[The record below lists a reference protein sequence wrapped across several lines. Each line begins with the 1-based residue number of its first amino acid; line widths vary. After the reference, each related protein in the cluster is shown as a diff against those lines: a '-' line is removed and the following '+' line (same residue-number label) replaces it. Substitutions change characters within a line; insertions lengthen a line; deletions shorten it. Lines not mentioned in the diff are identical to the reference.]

1 MAKNKVE
8 VDVKIDDK
16 GTIKKVGLEAKKAAS
31 SIDDV
36 GNSSRSTDRN
46 IKGVAATSS
55 SATKNFSKMAQGAGG
70 LVGAY
75 ATFAATMFAVSAA
88 FQFFKEAG
96 DFANLQKGQRLY
108 ANATGIAMKG
118 LSNTIVQATGA
129 QLGFKEAAQAGA
141 IGIASG
147 LQPSQLKDLASAAK
161 NLSGVLGRD
170 LNDSFNRL
178 IRGVTKA
185 EPELL
190 DELGIILRLDT
201 ATENYRIKMGG
212 LTRELTAAERTQAV
226 HNETMRQYERILGGV
241 TSKQDEFINSATALG
256 AALKK
261 DVLEPIMG
269 LAAAVSTPI
278 FTVLAENAMLLAGVV
293 GIFASKI
300 FSTIAGTTK
309 DNLKLKYS
317 AIAHTRAINES
328 ARREFDK
335 TTEAKKKA
343 NRDLAN
349 DVKGKQSILTGLAG
363 EESPARKGT
372 HMAKLQAGEELSGKQ
387 RLAMI
392 KNMEGDKLTIYNNM
406 DEARKKTF
414 VSHLKQLDLAHK
426 QTTTKMQ
433 FGWRTVRNFGVSSM
447 RGIQSAILGV
457 GALGATVTTGL
468 AAGFAALT
476 SAFGWI
482 AAAVT
487 AVMLLVE
494 GLKFI
499 DNYFFDGATQ
509 KALGLVPT
517 EFAKSMDQATESTKE
532 YNKETRETIKNIG
545 EHQASATKLANM
557 LGSFDSSGLSNYGSD
572 KTSERHL
579 EFEKQSTKNNRMLN
593 AQLIDR
599 ANLLGDIANH
609 EILAAKTTKANATA
623 QGEYLNVVTAQ
634 LRAVVSIQESLKTG
648 NKEFSKIIKDQGIG
662 SKYQQQIDATT
673 ASIAAYNKQVKEN
686 KTVFDQAAIDSF
698 EEAEDNLERLVAL
711 KKQELEIQE
720 RIEKLKFQQRLSE
733 IGLTGSSL
741 TYVQNYNKL
750 KFAQQALND
759 LKAVDEKKTQQAMKD
774 QQVTQDG
781 LNTAARDNIA
791 ARQQI
796 IKRAENEL
804 TVLRLVTA
812 ESQKQ
817 AEIKRRLVQGDL
829 TKQLSVLED
838 VTGLEAGSAKVALDN
853 SLRGVSFMKGKLE
866 LQSLINQK
874 EKESQEEYKGASV
887 EESIAAGKRVAIAKD
902 ELTLLTDKM
911 TLMNTMNKID
921 TATRKAK
928 EEERKQQQR
937 LNIANSKVSLI
948 AENIARGRSASAKE
962 DIKNQAALMILRNR
976 AADQAETVRK
986 TELKGDSNLLALEQ
1000 QKLDKI
1006 NQQITA
1012 QKDLMDQST
1021 QYVELIRSATTSQ
1034 LTSNLAGLI
1043 KGDKTSLTKAVTDMT
1058 KGILDTLADR
1068 LAKDMTD
1075 AFLTLIGFDDPIVKS
1090 HKIGANAVSEA
1101 IIKAFE
1107 EGTKKINADMGG
1119 TSAVAGATAVAVTDE
1134 VLTKGNGNSLV
1145 GPPESLDSKGLA
1157 GLFSDFTAGMKDVFN
1172 PDAPGGFVK
1181 KLGEVFVD
1189 VGLNLKDIFGGLFSG
1204 LKSLLMNGGGSGGFF
1219 SSAMSIGSSFL
1230 GFRNGG
1236 MSPKMGYADGGIA
1249 RGPKSGYTATL
1260 HGNEAIV
1267 PLPNSKSIPVE
1278 FTGGNK
1284 SNTSNNITINIAT
1297 DGSTT
1302 TKQQDGGP
1310 DMQNLGKA
1318 VAKAVQQELHNQ
1330 RRSGGILNPYGAT

>member
-1 MAKNKVE
+1 MGKNRVE

-31 SIDDV
+31 NINDV
-36 GNSSRSTDRN
+36 GTSSRNADRN

-118 LSNTIVQATGA
+118 LTNTIVQATGA
-129 QLGFKEAAQAGA
+129 QLGYREAAQAGA

-241 TSKQDEFINSATALG
+241 TSKQQEFINSATALG

-261 DVLEPIMG
+261 DVLEPLMG
-269 LAAAVSTPI
+269 LAASASTPI
-278 FTVLAENAMLLAGVV
+278 FKVLADNAILLASVV

-309 DNLKLKYS
+309 DNVRLKMD
-317 AIAHTRAINES
+317 AISHTRAINEN

-363 EESPARKGT
+363 EENPAKRGT
-372 HMAKLQAGEELSGKQ
+372 HMAKLQAGEELSAKQ

-392 KNMEGDKLTIYNNM
+392 RNMEGTKLKIYNDM
-406 DEARKKTF
+406 DNTRKAAF
-414 VSHLKQLDLAHK
+414 INHLKQLDTAHSA
-426 QTTTKMQ
+426 TTGKMQ
-433 FGWRTVRNFGVSSM
+433 MGFQAVKHKGIMTF
-447 RGIQSAILGV
+447 RGIQGAVLSLGAI
-457 GALGATVTTGL
+457 GATVTTGL

-476 SAFGWI
+476 AAFGWI

-487 AVMLLVE
+487 AVMLLIE

-499 DNYFFDGATQ
+499 DNKFFDSAGQ
-509 KALGLVPT
+509 KALGMIPT
-517 EFAKSMDQATESTKE
+517 EFAKSMDEATEATKA
-532 YNKETRETIKNIG
+532 YKEETMETIKAIG

-557 LGSFDSSGLSNYGSD
+557 FGSFDSSGLSNYGSD
-572 KTSERHL
+572 KTAEKHL
-579 EFEKQSTKNNRMLN
+579 EFEKQSTQNNMMLN

-609 EILAAKTTKANATA
+609 EILAQRTTKANATA
-623 QGEYLNVVTAQ
+623 QAEYLNAVTAQ
-634 LRAVVSIQESLKTG
+634 LRSVVSVQESLKTG

-686 KTVFDQAAIDSF
+686 NTVFDQAAIDYF
-698 EEAEDNLERLVAL
+698 KEAEKNLIRLTAL
-711 KKQELEIQE
+711 KEQELEIQE
-720 RIEKLKFQQRLSE
+720 RITKLKHTQALSE
-733 IGLTGSSL
+733 IGLTGSTL
-741 TYVQNYNKL
+741 TYVKNSNKL
-750 KFAQQALND
+750 TFAQQKLND
-759 LKAVDEKKTQQAMKD
+759 LKEIDKTKTDQAMKD
-774 QQVTQDG
+774 QGVAVEG
-781 LNTAARDNIA
+781 LNTAAKDNIA
-791 ARQQI
+791 ARQQV
-796 IKRAENEL
+796 IKTAENEL
-804 TVLRLVTA
+804 TILRLITKEEERRA
-812 ESQKQ
+812 K
-817 AEIKRRLVQGDL
+817 IKKRLIEGDL
-829 TKQLSVLED
+829 TKQLHLLKD
-838 VTGLEAGSAKVALDN
+838 VSGLEAGSAKAALDN
-853 SLRGVSFMKGKLE
+853 SLKGLSFMKQKE
-866 LQSLINQK
+866 DLQSQINQK
-874 EKESQEEYKGASV
+874 QKESEEQYKG
-887 EESIAAGKRVAIAKD
+887 ETTAAFNAYSGRVREATD
-902 ELTLLTDKM
+902 ELTILKQKLKLLEA
-911 TLMNTMNKID
+911 MNTIEK
-921 TATRKAK
+921 TTRDAK
-928 EEERKQQQR
+928 EEERKQQER
-937 LNIANSKVSLI
+937 LIITNNKVSLI

-962 DIKNQAALMILRNR
+962 DIKNQAALMILRNK
-976 AADQAETVRK
+976 AADQEERVQLAKNKE
-986 TELKGDSNLLALEQ
+986 DSNLLALEE

-1006 NQQITA
+1006 NQQILA
-1012 QKDLMDQST
+1012 QQDLMDQST

-1058 KGILDTLADR
+1058 KGILDTLSDK

-1075 AFLTLIGFDDPIVKS
+1075 AFLTSIGFDDPIVKS
-1090 HKIGANAVSEA
+1090 HKTGAKAVSEE

-1107 EGTKKINADMGG
+1107 QGAAKIKTDMGG
-1119 TSAVAGATAVAVTDE
+1119 TSAVAAGTAVAVTDE
-1134 VLTKGNGNSLV
+1134 VLNAGDGNSLV
-1145 GPPESLDSKGLA
+1145 GPPKSLDSKGLA
-1157 GLFSDFTAGMKDVFN
+1157 GLFSDFTGGLKDVFN
-1172 PDAPGGFVK
+1172 PEVPGGFVK
-1181 KLGEVFVD
+1181 KLGELFVD
-1189 VGLNLKDIFGGLFSG
+1189 VGFNLKDIFGGLFNG
-1204 LKSLLMNGGGSGGFF
+1204 LKSLLMNGGGEGGFL
-1219 SSAMSIGSSFL
+1219 SSAMKIGSSFL
-1230 GFRNGG
+1230 GFKNGG

-1249 RGPKSGYTATL
+1249 RGPKSGYSATL

-1267 PLPNSKSIPVE
+1267 PLPNSRSIPVE
-1278 FTGGNK
+1278 FTGGSKN
-1284 SNTSNNITINIAT
+1284 NTSNNISVHIST
-1297 DGSTT
+1297 DGGVT

-1310 DMQNLGKA
+1310 DLQNLGKA